1 MKKYLCLIPL
11 LLSLS
16 AGFAPAV
23 EEVPDRL
30 EYPETAYD
38 RAVAL
43 VALRR
48 AAPERIREN
57 LALLNRNWGIFPTLQ
72 YLELP
77 VGEGGGELLFL
88 RGRQEEVAQAAR
100 IAEEMDRFYPGPID
114 PVTLSPIPLGHLS
127 GPSMRDQLLAL
138 SRAAGLELKPEQL
151 LLFPPGSGASLFFRG
166 PTPEAKR
173 IGELKA
179 ELDQPRHGTVVD
191 IWSGFA
197 SRFRG
202 DLFNHFLTV
211 STYAASA
218 LLLLGLHFLLAR
230 VPWLGPRYQR
240 WFTLIWTRLIQ
251 DIRGRDFAYEVLKSL
266 AETAVD
272 SVEQASRRPLG
283 AAGGP
288 DLPESGERKKSRA
301 MAIARDLAAFRGYN
315 PDDPEIKR
323 LLSDLVEAA
332 VFRLDRASAK
342 K

>member
-1 MKKYLCLIPL
+1 MKKYLCLIFL
-11 LLSLS
+11 LIFLR

-23 EEVPDRL
+23 EEVPAHL

-38 RAVAL
+38 RTVAL

-48 AAPERIREN
+48 AGPAWIREN

-77 VGEGGGELLFL
+77 VGEGAGELLFL
-88 RGRQEEVAQAAR
+88 RGRKDEVAQAAR
-100 IAEEMDRFYPGPID
+100 IAEEMDRFHPAPVD
-114 PVTLSPIPLGHLS
+114 PVALSPIPLGHLS
-127 GPSMRDQLLAL
+127 GPSMRNQLLAL

-151 LLFPPGSGASLFFRG
+151 LLFPPGAGASLFFRG
-166 PTPEAKR
+166 PAPEAKR
-173 IGELKA
+173 LGELKV
-179 ELDQPRHGTVVD
+179 ELDQPRHGSAVD
-191 IWSGFA
+191 LWSGF
-197 SRFRG
+197 SGRFRR

-218 LLLLGLHFLLAR
+218 LLLLCLHFLLSR
-230 VPWLGPRYQR
+230 VPWLGKRYQR

-288 DLPESGERKKSRA
+288 ELPESAERTKSRA

-323 LLSDLVEAA
+323 ILSDLVEAA